1 MILPVIAEKE
11 DVVEDALPTAAG
23 AGTPA
28 AADVEA
34 ADVATALAALAAHV
48 VSVANSDEILAC
60 PVVEKSGNHLG
71 R

>member
-1 MILPVIAEKE
+1 MILPVMAEKE

-23 AGTPA
+23 AGTAAA
-28 AADVEA
+28 AADVAA
-34 ADVATALAALAAHV
+34 ADVATALAAHV

-60 PVVEKSGNHLG
+60 PVVEKSGNHFG